1 MVNGKA
7 EKIETWLAA
16 TRRQYGIPKT
26 DQPWTELPMEFSQV
40 TKWKIKR
47 SLDKESRMIRKKEF
61 GQQIVQPS

>member
-7 EKIETWLAA
+7 EKIDDWFAA

-26 DQPWTELPMEFSQV
+26 DQRWTEWPMEFSQV

-47 SLDKESRMIRKKEF
+47 SFDKESRMIRKRGF
-61 GQQIVQPS
+61 GRQIVQPS